1 MTVYKYTAQD
11 TTGHQL
17 SGTYA
22 NVRSVG
28 ALREELS
35 KLGYALVDAK
45 RERTATRAAG
55 RIRQREVAAFAYK
68 FGGMYSAGLPVLRCL
83 ETLEAQTANRALRD
97 IVADIRHRVE
107 TGSSLKSAFEPHRK
121 VFTDFFLGMIE
132 AGESAGRL
140 SQALEM
146 SARYLEKRLD
156 LRQKTR
162 SAFVYPLVVGAV
174 CTLVVLCLLIFVV
187 PMFSQLYKRL
197 HVDLP
202 GPTYA
207 LVTLSFALRHWWWA
221 LLAGGIGLSLAARWL
236 LKRSGVK
243 AHWDRLKLSIPV
255 FGPLS
260 CLVAVSHF
268 VRTLGLLISVGVPII
283 DALEVA
289 GHVANNHE
297 ISQHT
302 VDLQRATRAGRP
314 FSESLAAHRIFPPMV
329 VQLASSGEEAGILPE
344 MLEKSAD
351 LLDKDSDRLT
361 ASLLVKL
368 EPALT
373 VIMGLVIGL
382 ILMGVYLPMFDYMA
396 NMQ

>member
-11 TTGHQL
+11 TTGQPL
-17 SGTYA
+17 SGTYTG
-22 NVRSVG
+22 VRSVA

-35 KLGYALVDAK
+35 KLGYALIDAK

-55 RIRQREVAAFAYK
+55 RVRQRDVAAFAYT
-68 FGGMYSAGLPVLRCL
+68 FGGMYSAGLPVWRCL

-97 IVADIRHRVE
+97 IIVDVRYRVE

-162 SAFVYPLVVGAV
+162 SAFVYPLVVGVV

-221 LLAGGIGLSLAARWL
+221 LLAGGGGLSLGARWL
-236 LKRSGVK
+236 LKRSAVK
-243 AHWDRLKLSIPV
+243 ARWDRLKLRLPL

-260 CLVAVSHF
+260 CLVSVSHF
-268 VRTLGLLISVGVPII
+268 VRTLGLLISVGVPIM

-297 ISQHT
+297 IAQHT

-314 FSESLAAHRIFPPMV
+314 FSESLAAHRLFPPMV
-329 VQLASSGEEAGILPE
+329 VQLASSGEEAGVLPE

-351 LLDKDSDRLT
+351 LLDKDIDRLT